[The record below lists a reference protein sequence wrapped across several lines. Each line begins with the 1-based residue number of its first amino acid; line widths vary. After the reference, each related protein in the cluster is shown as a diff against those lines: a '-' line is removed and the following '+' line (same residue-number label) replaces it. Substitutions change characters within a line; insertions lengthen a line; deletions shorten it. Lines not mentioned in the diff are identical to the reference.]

1 MHLWWDTLRALAAP
15 RRAVPIAVVSAP
27 LLLAQAWFSQHSAA
41 AVGVAL
47 GMVAL
52 FVTTA
57 PAAWRLAFPPDRVFP
72 PLQTAGR
79 LLAYAALGALPAWLA
94 FTVPL
99 AVGFEDLFLGSAINA
114 LVCSALFWVG
124 GWGLARDVAQE
135 ASLATE
141 RARLAAAEEAL
152 GHARL
157 LATRSHFDPH
167 FLFNTLNALA
177 EWTREDPELAER
189 GILRLARLLREILA
203 GIRAERWPLSDE
215 LAIVEDLWALHQLR
229 DPSWFTVAREIGAID
244 GVQVPP
250 LLLLPLAENAV
261 KHGPARGRRG
271 PLRLQVR
278 RREGCTE
285 ITIANPGPWG
295 GDRPGSEGLPS
306 VRQRLAL
313 TYGPRGELICGDRD
327 GEAVV
332 TLILPDR
339 GSEPRAPRVG

>member
-41 AVGVAL
+41 AVGIAL
-47 GMVAL
+47 AMVAL

-57 PAAWRLAFPPDRVFP
+57 PAAWRLAFPPERALS
-72 PLQTAGR
+72 PLQATGR

-99 AVGFEDLFLGSAINA
+99 AVGFEDVFLGSAINA

-135 ASLATE
+135 ASLVTE
-141 RARLAAAEEAL
+141 RARLAAAQEAL
-152 GHARL
+152 EHARL

-189 GILRLARLLREILA
+189 GILRLARLLREVLA
-203 GIRAERWPLSDE
+203 GIRAERWPLADE
-215 LAIVEDLWALHQLR
+215 LAVIDDLWALHQLR
-229 DPSWFTVAREIGAID
+229 DPSWFTIAREVDAID

-250 LLLLPLAENAV
+250 LLLLPIAENAV

-271 PLRLQVR
+271 VLRLAVR
-278 RREGCTE
+278 RHPGRTE

-295 GDRPGSEGLPS
+295 GERPGSEGLPS
-306 VRQRLAL
+306 VRQRLSL
-313 TYGPRGELICGDRD
+313 SYGARGELRCGDQD

-332 TLILPDR
+332 TVILPDR
-339 GSEPRAPRVG
+339 